1 MQEFDYQLRP
11 RIIFGSG
18 AVAKLGMLA
27 QELGCSRAFVV
38 SDPGVVRVGLF
49 GAGEKSLIEAGIQV
63 LGFHDLAENPTNL
76 DVERGVLAAKA
87 FEPDLLVGIGG
98 GSSMDCA
105 KGINFVFSCGGK
117 IQDYWGVGKATKAML
132 PMIAVPTTSGTGS
145 ETQSFALISDAVSHA
160 KMACGDA
167 RAACRIALLDPTL
180 TLTQPAS
187 VTALTGIDAITH
199 ALETFVCNRRTP
211 MSECYS
217 REAWQLL
224 SKGFSQVIESPSDV
238 DARGRMQLGACFAG
252 MAIEASMLGVAHSL
266 ANPLTAMLGVTHGQA
281 VGLMMPHVVRFN
293 AQVVEDRYQEL
304 AKFLPDDLVA
314 STSLLGSERI
324 ASIFT
329 EWLQKAALATKLEQ
343 LSQWPA
349 DLHEDSNRTLELL
362 QDLSLSASKQ
372 WTASFNPRIV
382 TESDFFAIY
391 QAAL

>member
-1 MQEFDYQLRP
+1 
-11 RIIFGSG
+11 
-18 AVAKLGMLA
+18 
-27 QELGCSRAFVV
+27 
-38 SDPGVVRVGLF
+38 
-49 GAGEKSLIEAGIQV
+49 
-63 LGFHDLAENPTNL
+63 
-76 DVERGVLAAKA
+76 
-87 FEPDLLVGIGG
+87 
-98 GSSMDCA
+98 MDCA

-145 ETQSFALISDAVSHA
+145 ETQSFALISDAASHV

-304 AKFLPDDLVA
+304 AKFLPEDLVA

-329 EWLQKAALATKLEQ
+329 EWLQKAVLATTLEQ

-349 DLHEDSNRTLELL
+349 DLHGDSNRTLELL

-382 TESDFFAIY
+382 TESDFLTIY